1 MLWRYLILI
10 LEQNQYELEVQRIIH
25 LQSIAN
31 QLPDVFIDNMKI
43 MKSHIPAANTPARIG
58 VSIGQSI
65 NLVANDSK
73 PCLKHG
79 RLISAKDKIPGKR
92 KIPTKKKKS

>member
-1 MLWRYLILI
+1 M
-10 LEQNQYELEVQRIIH
+10 
-25 LQSIAN
+25 QSIAN
-31 QLPDVFIDNMKI
+31 QLPDVFIDNKKI
-43 MKSHIPAANTPARIG
+43 MKSHIPAANTPARIV

-79 RLISAKDKIPGKR
+79 RPVSAKDKIPRKR
-92 KIPTKKKKS
+92 KIQKKKIINKSRNS